1 MLNAEKYRSQIL
13 EFIDKEKTI
22 YFSFKND
29 NANMLNRCCESN
41 CNYCALC
48 PGDSPNDTCAIA
60 RIKWLL
66 SEYKEPIKLT
76 RLEFEILKWL
86 DKGGYKFIVRSN
98 WDNLLAY
105 DSKPE
110 KKFSSWGSKNESK
123 NLFENLFGFKEL
135 FQFVQWKDEEPTS
148 IQDVLKNCEVV
159 DDDTDKRQK

>member
-13 EFIDKEKTI
+13 EFIDKEKTM

-41 CNYCALC
+41 CNYCALY
-48 PGDSPNDTCAIA
+48 SPNDKCAIT

-86 DKGGYKFIVRSN
+86 DKGGYKFIVRSPSG
-98 WDNLLAY
+98 NLVAH
-105 DSKPE
+105 DSIP
-110 KKFSSWGSKNESK
+110 KKVLNGWIS
-123 NLFENLFGFKEL
+123 ENRYKTLTSFNEL
-135 FQFVQWKDEEPTS
+135 FQFIQWHDKEPTS
-148 IQDVLKNCEVV
+148 IQDVLRNCEVA
-159 DDDTDKRQK
+159 DD

>member
-13 EFIDKEKTI
+13 EFIDKEKTM

-41 CNYCALC
+41 CNYCALY
-48 PGDSPNDTCAIA
+48 SPNDKCAIT

-86 DKGGYKFIVRSN
+86 DKGGYKFIVRSPS
-98 WDNLLAY
+98 DNLMAH
-105 DSKPE
+105 DSIP
-110 KKFSSWGSKNESK
+110 KKVLNGWIS
-123 NLFENLFGFKEL
+123 ENRYKTLTSFNEL
-135 FQFVQWKDEEPTS
+135 FQFIQWHDKEPTS
-148 IQDVLKNCEVV
+148 IQDVLRNCEVA
-159 DDDTDKRQK
+159 DD

>member
-41 CNYCALC
+41 CNYCVLC

-86 DKGGYKFIVRSN
+86 DKGGYKFIVRSPS
-98 WDNLLAY
+98 DNLMAH
-105 DSKPE
+105 DSIP
-110 KKFSSWGSKNESK
+110 KKALNGWIS
-123 NLFENLFGFKEL
+123 ENRYKTLTSFNDLLHFIKY
-135 FQFVQWKDEEPTS
+135 VDEEPTS
-148 IQDVLKNCEVV
+148 IKQVLKNCEVA
-159 DDDTDKRQK
+159 DDDERREL